1 MLFTFE
7 MFITLSIMIF
17 AIIGYSTRKFP
28 VDAVSISVLGLLFL
42 IFEIYPVNGINFDD
56 FITGFSNQGLLT
68 VMALLV
74 VAQGVYSTGI
84 LNTFV
89 DNIMHLNRDLQTSKN
104 TLLILLLLIVAVIS
118 SIMNNTPIIIIFIP
132 LVSIIAEKMNLS
144 ISKALI
150 PLSYAGILGG
160 MTTLVGSSTNIIGA
174 EVAKDLGVEGINFFS
189 VTIPG
194 LAIAIPGILF
204 VLFVLPKLMPKRNKT
219 SSSLSND
226 DNKFIAQIEID
237 GESDLIGETSLSGI
251 FDALPDMKVLLIQR
265 GEHSISAYQSTKIQ
279 KDDIIV
285 VSAERKVIESAL
297 IKYGE
302 QLHPTLSDN
311 NESNFIENEDNIYSG
326 EQILAE
332 VLIAPSSRMAGRNLE
347 ESRFRKM
354 TNCIVLGI
362 KRNSRIYREQITD
375 IILEDGDVLLIQGS
389 KNSIANLKDY
399 PDILLLDHTSSN
411 LPRKK
416 YARRSLAIFIFTVV
430 TIATGIIPSVAA
442 AMIGASAMLAARVL
456 SAERAINSL
465 NRHIFLTI
473 VSMLALSH
481 AIEATGLA
489 HYGAYLLLDSLNAS
503 SPAVIISILFLFVS
517 IMTNFLTN
525 NASAALFMPLGIS
538 LATSLNIDVM
548 PFVITIILAANCS
561 FATPYG
567 YQTNLLVMAAGNYRF
582 KHFIKGGIPLTI
594 ICWLSFSLFA
604 PWYYN
609 LY

>member
-1 MLFTFE
+1 MIFTFE

-17 AIIGYSTRKFP
+17 AIIGYSSRKFP
-28 VDAVSISVLGLLFL
+28 IDAVSISVLGLLFL
-42 IFEIYPVNGINFDD
+42 IFEIHPVNGIKFDD
-56 FITGFSNQGLLT
+56 FIAGFSNQGLLT

-104 TLLILLLLIVAVIS
+104 TLLILLLLIVAIIS

-174 EVAKDLGVEGINFFS
+174 EVAKDLGVEGISFFS
-189 VTIPG
+189 VTMPG

-204 VLFVLPKLMPKRNKT
+204 VLFVLPKLMPKRNNI

-226 DNKFIAQIEID
+226 QNRFIAQIEID
-237 GESDLIGETSLSGI
+237 SESDLIGQTSLSGT
-251 FDALPDMKVLLIQR
+251 FDALPDMKLLLIQR

-285 VSAERKVIESAL
+285 VSAERKVIENAL

-302 QLHPTLSDN
+302 QLHPTFSDTDEYNFAN
-311 NESNFIENEDNIYSG
+311 NDNHIHSG

-332 VLIAPSSRMAGRNLE
+332 VLISPSSRMTGRDLK

-362 KRNSRIYREQITD
+362 KRSSRIYREQITD
-375 IILEDGDVLLIQGS
+375 IVLEDGDVLLIQGS
-389 KNSIANLKDY
+389 KNSIKNLKDY
-399 PDILLLDHTSSN
+399 PDILLLDHTSSI

-416 YARRSLAIFIFTVV
+416 YARRSLAIFLFTVM
-430 TIATGIIPSVAA
+430 TIALGIIPSVAA
-442 AMIGASAMLAARVL
+442 AMIGASAMLASRVL

-473 VSMLALSH
+473 VS
-481 AIEATGLA
+481 
-489 HYGAYLLLDSLNAS
+489 
-503 SPAVIISILFLFVS
+503 
-517 IMTNFLTN
+517 
-525 NASAALFMPLGIS
+525 
-538 LATSLNIDVM
+538 
-548 PFVITIILAANCS
+548 
-561 FATPYG
+561 
-567 YQTNLLVMAAGNYRF
+567 
-582 KHFIKGGIPLTI
+582 
-594 ICWLSFSLFA
+594 
-604 PWYYN
+604 
-609 LY
+609 

>member
-1 MLFTFE
+1 
-7 MFITLSIMIF
+7 MIF

-42 IFEIYPVNGINFDD
+42 LFEIYPVKGINFDD
-56 FITGFSNQGLLT
+56 FIAGFSNQGLLT

-89 DNIMHLNRDLQTSKN
+89 DNIMHLNRDLQTSKS
-104 TLLILLLLIVAVIS
+104 TLLILLLLIVAIIS

-174 EVAKDLGVEGINFFS
+174 QVAKDLGVEGINFFS

-194 LAIAIPGILF
+194 LAIALPGILF
-204 VLFVLPKLMPKRNKT
+204 VLFILPKLMPKREKT
-219 SSSLSND
+219 SSSLSSDQN
-226 DNKFIAQIEID
+226 NFIAQIEID
-237 GESDLIGETSLSGI
+237 NESNLIGETSLNGG

-265 GEHSISAYQSTKIQ
+265 GEHSISAYQSTKIK

-285 VSAERKVIESAL
+285 VSAERKVIENAL

-302 QLHPTLSDN
+302 QLHPTLSDTDQYN
-311 NESNFIENEDNIYSG
+311 FTDNDSNIHSG

-332 VLIAPSSRMAGRNLE
+332 VLIAPSSRMVGRGLE

-389 KNSIANLKDY
+389 TDSIANLKDY
-399 PDILLLDHTSSN
+399 SDILLLDHTSSI

-416 YARRSLAIFIFTVV
+416 YARRSLAIFIFTVI
-430 TIATGIIPSVAA
+430 TMATGIIPSVAA
-442 AMIGASAMLAARVL
+442 AMIGASAMLASRVL

-481 AIEATGLA
+481 AIAATGLA
-489 HYGAYLLLDSLNAS
+489 HYGAYLMLDSLNAS
-503 SPAVIISILFLFVS
+503 NPAIIISVLFLIVS

-538 LATSLNIDVM
+538 LATSLNLDIM

-561 FATPYG
+561 FATPNG

-582 KHFIKGGIPLTI
+582 KHFIIGGVPLTI

>member
-1 MLFTFE
+1 MIFTFE

-17 AIIGYSTRKFP
+17 AIIGYSSRKFP

-42 IFEIYPVNGINFDD
+42 IFEIHPVNGIKFDD
-56 FITGFSNQGLLT
+56 FIAGFSNQGLLT

-104 TLLILLLLIVAVIS
+104 TLLILLLLIVAIIS

-174 EVAKDLGVEGINFFS
+174 EVAKDLGVEGISFFS
-189 VTIPG
+189 VTMPG

-204 VLFVLPKLMPKRNKT
+204 VLFILPKLMPKRNNT

-226 DNKFIAQIEID
+226 QNRFIAQIEID
-237 GESDLIGETSLSGI
+237 SESDLIGQTSLSGT
-251 FDALPDMKVLLIQR
+251 FDALPDMKLLLIQR

-285 VSAERKVIESAL
+285 VSAERKIIENAL

-302 QLHPTLSDN
+302 QLHPTFSDTDEYNFAN
-311 NESNFIENEDNIYSG
+311 NDNHIHSG

-332 VLIAPSSRMAGRNLE
+332 VLISPSSRMTGRDLE

-362 KRNSRIYREQITD
+362 KRSTRIYREQITD
-375 IILEDGDVLLIQGS
+375 IVLEDGDVLLIQGS
-389 KNSIANLKDY
+389 KNSIKNLKDY
-399 PDILLLDHTSSN
+399 PDILLLDHTSSI

-416 YARRSLAIFIFTVV
+416 YARRSLAIFLFTVI
-430 TIATGIIPSVAA
+430 TIALGIIPSVAA
-442 AMIGASAMLAARVL
+442 AMIGASAMLASRVL

-489 HYGAYLLLDSLNAS
+489 HYGAYLMLDSLNAS
-503 SPAVIISILFLFVS
+503 SPAVIISILFLSVS

-538 LATSLNIDVM
+538 LATSLNVDVM

-567 YQTNLLVMAAGNYRF
+567 YQTNLLVMAAGDYRF
-582 KHFIKGGIPLTI
+582 KHFIKGGIPLTL

>member
-1 MLFTFE
+1 MAFTFE
-7 MFITLSIMIF
+7 MLLTLSLMIF

-28 VDAVSISVLGLLFL
+28 IDAVSISVLGLLFL
-42 IFEIYPVNGINFDD
+42 IFEIFPVKGISIDNF
-56 FITGFSNQGLLT
+56 IQGFANHGLLT

-89 DNIMHLNRDLQTSKN
+89 DNIMHLNRDLKTSKN
-104 TLLILLLLIVAVIS
+104 TLLILLLLMVALFS
-118 SIMNNTPIIIIFIP
+118 SVMNNTPIIIIFIP

-174 EVAKDLGVEGINFFS
+174 EVAKDLGVDGINFFS

-194 LAIAIPGILF
+194 LAIAIPGLFF
-204 VLFVLPKLMPKRNKT
+204 VLFILPKIMPKRINT
-219 SSSLSND
+219 SISLSNSQD
-226 DNKFIAQIEID
+226 KFIAQIEID
-237 GESDLIGETSLSGI
+237 SESDLIGQESKNGSFT
-251 FDALPDMKVLLIQR
+251 ALPEMKILLIQR
-265 GEHSISAYQSTKIQ
+265 GEHSLSAYQTVKIQ
-279 KDDIIV
+279 KDDILVI
-285 VSAERKVIESAL
+285 SADRTVIESAL

-302 QLHPTLSDN
+302 QLHPTISDTDNINFNDN
-311 NESNFIENEDNIYSG
+311 NINSG

-332 VLIAPSSRMAGRNLE
+332 VLVSPDSRMAGRDLE
-347 ESRFRKM
+347 ESRFRKF

-362 KRNSRIYREQITD
+362 KRSSKIYREQITD
-375 IILEDGDVLLIQGS
+375 IILEAGDVLLIQGS
-389 KNSIANLKDY
+389 KQSVNNLKEY
-399 PDILLLDHTSSN
+399 PDILLLDHTSSI

-416 YARRSLAIFIFTVV
+416 YARRSLAIFLFTII

-442 AMIGASAMLAARVL
+442 AMIGASAMLASRVL

-465 NRHIFLTI
+465 NRHVFLTI

-481 AIEATGLA
+481 AIATTGLA
-489 HYGAYLLLDSLNAS
+489 QYGAYSMLNYFPNS
-503 SPAVIISILFLFVS
+503 SPAVILSILFLTVS

-538 LATSLNIDVM
+538 IASSLNTDVL

-567 YQTNLLVMAAGNYRF
+567 YQTNLLVMAAGDYKF
-582 KHFIKGGIPLTI
+582 KHFVKGGVPLTI
-594 ICWLSFSLFA
+594 ICWLAFTLFA

>member
-1 MLFTFE
+1 MAFTFE
-7 MFITLSIMIF
+7 MLLTLSLMIF

-28 VDAVSISVLGLLFL
+28 IDAVSISVLGLLFL
-42 IFEIYPVNGINFDD
+42 IFEIFPVKGISIDNF
-56 FITGFSNQGLLT
+56 IQGFANHGLLT

-89 DNIMHLNRDLQTSKN
+89 DNIMHLNKDLKTSKN
-104 TLLILLLLIVAVIS
+104 TLLILLLLIVALFS
-118 SIMNNTPIIIIFIP
+118 SVMNNTPIIIIFIP

-174 EVAKDLGVEGINFFS
+174 EVAKDLGVDGINFFS

-194 LAIAIPGILF
+194 LAIAIPGLFF
-204 VLFVLPKLMPKRNKT
+204 VLFILPKIMPKRINT
-219 SSSLSND
+219 SISLSNSQD
-226 DNKFIAQIEID
+226 KFIAQIEID
-237 GESDLIGETSLSGI
+237 TENDLIGQESKNGS
-251 FDALPDMKVLLIQR
+251 FSALPEMKILLIQR
-265 GEHSISAYQSTKIQ
+265 GEHSLSAYQTIKIQ
-279 KDDIIV
+279 KDDVLVI
-285 VSAERKVIESAL
+285 SADRAVIESAL

-302 QLHPTLSDN
+302 QLHPTISDTDKINYSDN
-311 NESNFIENEDNIYSG
+311 SINSG

-332 VLIAPSSRMAGRNLE
+332 VLVSPDSRMAGRGLE
-347 ESRFRKM
+347 ESRFRKF

-362 KRNSRIYREQITD
+362 KRSSKIYREQITD
-375 IILEDGDVLLIQGS
+375 IILEAGDVLLIQGS
-389 KNSIANLKDY
+389 KQSVNNLKEY
-399 PDILLLDHTSSN
+399 PDILLLDHTSSI

-416 YARRSLAIFIFTVV
+416 YARRSLAIFLFTII

-442 AMIGASAMLAARVL
+442 AMIGASAMLASRVL

-465 NRHIFLTI
+465 NRHVFLTI

-489 HYGAYLLLDSLNAS
+489 QYGAYSMLNS
-503 SPAVIISILFLFVS
+503 FPNSNPAMIISILFLTVS

-538 LATSLNIDVM
+538 IASSLNIDVL

-567 YQTNLLVMAAGNYRF
+567 YQTNLLVMAAGDYKF
-582 KHFIKGGIPLTI
+582 KHFVKGGVPLTI
-594 ICWLSFSLFA
+594 ICWLAFTLFA

>member
-1 MLFTFE
+1 MVFTFE

-17 AIIGYSTRKFP
+17 AIIGYSTRRFP

-42 IFEIYPVNGINFDD
+42 IFEIYPVKGINFDD
-56 FITGFSNQGLLT
+56 FIAGFSNQGLLT

-89 DNIMHLNRDLQTSKN
+89 DNIMHLNRDLQTSKS
-104 TLLILLLLIVAVIS
+104 TLLILLLLIVAIIS

-174 EVAKDLGVEGINFFS
+174 QVAKDLGVEGINFFS

-194 LAIAIPGILF
+194 LAIALPGILF
-204 VLFVLPKLMPKRNKT
+204 VLFILPKLMPKREKT
-219 SSSLSND
+219 SSSLSSDQN
-226 DNKFIAQIEID
+226 NFIAQIEID
-237 GESDLIGETSLSGI
+237 NESNLIGETSLNGG
-251 FDALPDMKVLLIQR
+251 FDALPDMKVILIQR
-265 GEHSISAYQSTKIQ
+265 GEHSISAYQSTKIK

-285 VSAERKVIESAL
+285 VSAERKVIENAL

-302 QLHPTLSDN
+302 QLHPTLSDTDQ
-311 NESNFIENEDNIYSG
+311 SNFTDNDSNIHSG

-332 VLIAPSSRMAGRNLE
+332 VLIAPSSRMVGRGLE

-399 PDILLLDHTSSN
+399 SDILLLDHTSSI

-416 YARRSLAIFIFTVV
+416 YARRSLAIFIFTVI
-430 TIATGIIPSVAA
+430 TMATGIIPSVAA
-442 AMIGASAMLAARVL
+442 AMIGASAMLASRVL

-481 AIEATGLA
+481 AIAATGLA
-489 HYGAYLLLDSLNAS
+489 HYGAYLMLDSLNAS
-503 SPAVIISILFLFVS
+503 NPAIIISVLFLIVS
-517 IMTNFLTN
+517 VMTNFLTN

-538 LATSLNIDVM
+538 LATSLNLDVM

-582 KHFIKGGIPLTI
+582 KHFIKGGVPLTI

>member
-1 MLFTFE
+1 MSFTFE
-7 MFITLSIMIF
+7 MFLTLSIMLF

-42 IFEIYPVNGINFDD
+42 IFEIHPVNGINFDD
-56 FITGFSNQGLLT
+56 FIAGFSNQGLLT

-89 DNIMHLNRDLQTSKN
+89 DNIMHLNRDLQTSKY
-104 TLLILLLLIVAVIS
+104 TLLILLLLIVAIIS
-118 SIMNNTPIIIIFIP
+118 SIMNNTPIIVIFIP
-132 LVSIIAEKMNLS
+132 LVSILAEKMKLS

-204 VLFVLPKLMPKRNKT
+204 VLFILPKLMPKRINM

-226 DNKFIAQIEID
+226 QNKFIAQIEID
-237 GESDLIGETSLSGI
+237 GESNLIGETSLSGT

-265 GEHSISAYQSTKIQ
+265 GEHSISPYQSTKIQ

-285 VSAERKVIESAL
+285 VSAERKVIENAL

-302 QLHPTLSDN
+302 QLHPTLSGADEYNFSNNDN
-311 NESNFIENEDNIYSG
+311 HIHSG

-332 VLIAPSSRMAGRNLE
+332 VLISPSSSMTGRDLE
-347 ESRFRKM
+347 ESRFRKL

-362 KRNSRIYREQITD
+362 KRSSRIYREQITD
-375 IILEDGDVLLIQGS
+375 IIIEDGDVLLIQGS

-399 PDILLLDHTSSN
+399 PDILLLDHTSSI

-416 YARRSLAIFIFTVV
+416 FARRSLAIFIFTVI
-430 TIATGIIPSVAA
+430 TIASGIIPSVAA
-442 AMIGASAMLAARVL
+442 AMIGAAAMLASRVL

-465 NRHIFLTI
+465 NRHVFLTI

-489 HYGAYLLLDSLNAS
+489 NYGAYFMLNSLTES
-503 SPAVIISILFLFVS
+503 SPALIISILFLIVS

-538 LATSLNIDVM
+538 LATNLNLDVM

-567 YQTNLLVMAAGNYRF
+567 YQTNLLVMAAGDYKF
-582 KHFIKGGIPLTI
+582 KHFIKGGVPLTL
-594 ICWLSFSLFA
+594 ICWSCFSLFA

>member
-1 MLFTFE
+1 MIFTFE

-17 AIIGYSTRKFP
+17 AIIGYSSRKFP

-42 IFEIYPVNGINFDD
+42 IFEIHPVNGIKFDD
-56 FITGFSNQGLLT
+56 FIAGFSNQGLLT

-104 TLLILLLLIVAVIS
+104 TLLILLLLIVAIIS

-174 EVAKDLGVEGINFFS
+174 EVAKDLGVEGISFFS
-189 VTIPG
+189 VTMPG

-204 VLFVLPKLMPKRNKT
+204 VLFVLPKLMPKRNNI

-226 DNKFIAQIEID
+226 QNRFIAQIEID
-237 GESDLIGETSLSGI
+237 SESDLIGQTSLSGT
-251 FDALPDMKVLLIQR
+251 FDALPDMKLLLIQR

-285 VSAERKVIESAL
+285 VSAERKVIENAL

-302 QLHPTLSDN
+302 QLHPTFSDTDEYNFAN
-311 NESNFIENEDNIYSG
+311 NDNHIHSG

-332 VLIAPSSRMAGRNLE
+332 VLISPSSRMTGRDLE

-362 KRNSRIYREQITD
+362 KRSTRIYREQITD
-375 IILEDGDVLLIQGS
+375 IVLEDGDVLLIQGS
-389 KNSIANLKDY
+389 KNSIKNLKDY
-399 PDILLLDHTSSN
+399 PDILLLDHTSSI

-416 YARRSLAIFIFTVV
+416 YARRSLAIFLFTVI
-430 TIATGIIPSVAA
+430 TIALGIIPSVAA
-442 AMIGASAMLAARVL
+442 AMIGASAMLVSRVL

-481 AIEATGLA
+481 AIEVTGLA
-489 HYGAYLLLDSLNAS
+489 HYGAYLMLDSLNAS
-503 SPAVIISILFLFVS
+503 SPAVIISILFLSVS

-538 LATSLNIDVM
+538 LATGLNVDVI

-567 YQTNLLVMAAGNYRF
+567 YQTNLLVMAAGDYRF
-582 KHFIKGGIPLTI
+582 KHFIKGGIPLTL

>member
-1 MLFTFE
+1 MVFTFE

-42 IFEIYPVNGINFDD
+42 IFEIYPVKGINFDD
-56 FITGFSNQGLLT
+56 FIAGFSNQGLLT

-89 DNIMHLNRDLQTSKN
+89 DNIMHLNRDLQTSKS
-104 TLLILLLLIVAVIS
+104 TLLILLLLIVAIIS

-174 EVAKDLGVEGINFFS
+174 QVAKDLGVEGINFFS

-194 LAIAIPGILF
+194 LAIALPGILF
-204 VLFVLPKLMPKRNKT
+204 VLFILPKLMPKREKT
-219 SSSLSND
+219 SSSLSSDQN
-226 DNKFIAQIEID
+226 NFIAQIEID
-237 GESDLIGETSLSGI
+237 NESNLIGETSLNGG

-265 GEHSISAYQSTKIQ
+265 GEHSISAYQSTKIK

-285 VSAERKVIESAL
+285 VSAERKVIENAL

-302 QLHPTLSDN
+302 QLHPTLSDTDQYN
-311 NESNFIENEDNIYSG
+311 FTDNDSNIHSG

-332 VLIAPSSRMAGRNLE
+332 VLIAPSSRMAGRGLE

-399 PDILLLDHTSSN
+399 SDILLLDHTSSI

-416 YARRSLAIFIFTVV
+416 YARRSLAIFIFTVI
-430 TIATGIIPSVAA
+430 TMATGIIPSVAA
-442 AMIGASAMLAARVL
+442 SMIGASAMLASRVL

-473 VSMLALSH
+473 VSMLALSN
-481 AIEATGLA
+481 AIAATGLA
-489 HYGAYLLLDSLNAS
+489 HYGAYLMLDSLNAS
-503 SPAVIISILFLFVS
+503 NPAIIISLLFLIVS
-517 IMTNFLTN
+517 VMTNFLTN

-538 LATSLNIDVM
+538 LATNLNLDVM

-582 KHFIKGGIPLTI
+582 KHFIKGGVPLTI

>member
-1 MLFTFE
+1 MAFTFE
-7 MFITLSIMIF
+7 MLLTLSLMIF

-28 VDAVSISVLGLLFL
+28 IDAVSISVLGLLFL
-42 IFEIYPVNGINFDD
+42 IFEIFPVKGISIDNF
-56 FITGFSNQGLLT
+56 IQGFANHGLLT

-89 DNIMHLNRDLQTSKN
+89 DNIMHLNKDLKTSKN
-104 TLLILLLLIVAVIS
+104 TLLILLLLIVALFS
-118 SIMNNTPIIIIFIP
+118 SVMNNTPIIIIFIP

-174 EVAKDLGVEGINFFS
+174 EVAKDLGVDGINFFS

-194 LAIAIPGILF
+194 LAIAIPGLFF
-204 VLFVLPKLMPKRNKT
+204 VLFILPKIMPKRINT
-219 SSSLSND
+219 SISLSNSQD
-226 DNKFIAQIEID
+226 KFIAQIEID
-237 GESDLIGETSLSGI
+237 SDSDLIGQESEKGSFT
-251 FDALPDMKVLLIQR
+251 ALPEMRILLIQR
-265 GEHSISAYQSTKIQ
+265 GEHSLSAYQTIKIQ
-279 KDDIIV
+279 KDDILVI
-285 VSAERKVIESAL
+285 SADRTVIESAL

-302 QLHPTLSDN
+302 QLHPTISDTDNINFNDN
-311 NESNFIENEDNIYSG
+311 NINSG

-332 VLIAPSSRMAGRNLE
+332 VLVSPDSRMAGRGLE
-347 ESRFRKM
+347 ESRFRKF

-375 IILEDGDVLLIQGS
+375 IILEAGDVLLIQGS
-389 KNSIANLKDY
+389 KQSVNNLKEY
-399 PDILLLDHTSSN
+399 PDILLLDHTSSI

-416 YARRSLAIFIFTVV
+416 YARRSLAIFLFTII

-442 AMIGASAMLAARVL
+442 AMIGASAMLASRVL

-465 NRHIFLTI
+465 NRHVFLTI

-489 HYGAYLLLDSLNAS
+489 QYGAYSMLNS
-503 SPAVIISILFLFVS
+503 FPNSNPAVIISILFLTVS

-538 LATSLNIDVM
+538 IASSLNVDVL

-567 YQTNLLVMAAGNYRF
+567 YQTNLLVMAAGDYKF
-582 KHFIKGGIPLTI
+582 KHFVKGGVPLTI
-594 ICWLSFSLFA
+594 ICWLAFTLFA

>member
-1 MLFTFE
+1 MIFTFE
-7 MFITLSIMIF
+7 MLLTLSLMIF
-17 AIIGYSTRKFP
+17 AIIGYSSRKFP

-42 IFEIYPVNGINFDD
+42 IFEIYPVNGIKFDD
-56 FITGFSNQGLLT
+56 FIAGFSNQGLLT

-89 DNIMHLNRDLQTSKN
+89 DNIMHLNRDIQTSSK
-104 TLLILLLLIVAVIS
+104 TLLILLLLIVAIFS

-132 LVSIIAEKMNLS
+132 LVSIIAEKMHLS

-174 EVAKDLGVEGINFFS
+174 EVAKDLGVENINFFS
-189 VTIPG
+189 VTLPG

-204 VLFVLPKLMPKRNKT
+204 VLFVLPKLMPKRTNT
-219 SSSLSND
+219 SSSLSTEQ
-226 DNKFIAQIEID
+226 NKFIAQIEID
-237 GESDLIGETSLSGI
+237 HESDLIGEISVSGT
-251 FDALPDMKVLLIQR
+251 FNALPDMKILLIQR

-285 VSAERKVIESAL
+285 VSAERKIIENAL

-302 QLHPTLSDN
+302 QLHPTLSETDKYNFQN
-311 NESNFIENEDNIYSG
+311 NDKNIHTG

-332 VLIAPSSRMAGRNLE
+332 VLISPNSRISGRDLE
-347 ESRFRKM
+347 EARFRKM
-354 TNCIVLGI
+354 SNCIVLGI
-362 KRNSRIYREQITD
+362 KRSSRIYREQITD
-375 IILEDGDVLLIQGS
+375 IILEPGDVLLIQGS
-389 KNSIANLKDY
+389 KNSIAKLKDNA
-399 PDILLLDHTSSN
+399 DILLLDHTSSI

-416 YARRSLAIFIFTVV
+416 YARRSLAIFMFTVM
-430 TIATGIIPSVAA
+430 TIASGIIPSVAA
-442 AMIGASAMLAARVL
+442 AMIGASAMLASRVL

-465 NRHIFLTI
+465 NRHVFLTI

-489 HYGAYLLLDSLNAS
+489 KYGAYFMLNNLS
-503 SPAVIISILFLFVS
+503 ESNPALIISILFLSVS

-538 LATSLNIDVM
+538 LASSLNLDVM
-548 PFVITIILAANCS
+548 PFVITVILAANCS

>member
-1 MLFTFE
+1 MVFTFE

-42 IFEIYPVNGINFDD
+42 IFEIYPVKGINFDD
-56 FITGFSNQGLLT
+56 FIAGFSNQGLLT

-89 DNIMHLNRDLQTSKN
+89 DNIMHLNRDLQTSKS
-104 TLLILLLLIVAVIS
+104 TLLILLLLIVAIIS

-174 EVAKDLGVEGINFFS
+174 QVAKDLGVEGINFFS

-194 LAIAIPGILF
+194 LAIAFPGILF
-204 VLFVLPKLMPKRNKT
+204 VLFILPKLMPKRSKI
-219 SSSLSND
+219 SSSLSSDQN
-226 DNKFIAQIEID
+226 NFIAQIEID
-237 GESDLIGETSLSGI
+237 NESNLIGETSLNGG

-265 GEHSISAYQSTKIQ
+265 GEHSISAYQSTKIK

-285 VSAERKVIESAL
+285 VSAERKVIENAL

-302 QLHPTLSDN
+302 QLHPTLSDTDQYN
-311 NESNFIENEDNIYSG
+311 FTDNDSNIHSG

-332 VLIAPSSRMAGRNLE
+332 VLIAPSSRMAGRGLE

-399 PDILLLDHTSSN
+399 SDILLLDHTSSI

-416 YARRSLAIFIFTVV
+416 YARRSLAIFIFTVI
-430 TIATGIIPSVAA
+430 TMATGIIPSVAA
-442 AMIGASAMLAARVL
+442 SMIGASAMLASRVL

-473 VSMLALSH
+473 VSMLALSN
-481 AIEATGLA
+481 AIAATGLA
-489 HYGAYLLLDSLNAS
+489 HYGAYLMLDSLNAS
-503 SPAVIISILFLFVS
+503 NPAIIISLLFLIVS
-517 IMTNFLTN
+517 VMTNFLTN

-538 LATSLNIDVM
+538 LATNLNLDVM

-582 KHFIKGGIPLTI
+582 KHFIKGGVPLTI

>member
-1 MLFTFE
+1 MIFTFE

-17 AIIGYSTRKFP
+17 AIIGYSTRRFP

-42 IFEIYPVNGINFDD
+42 IFEIYPVKGINFDD
-56 FITGFSNQGLLT
+56 FIAGFSNQGLLT

-89 DNIMHLNRDLQTSKN
+89 DNIMHLNRDLQTSKS
-104 TLLILLLLIVAVIS
+104 TLLILLLLIVAIIS

-194 LAIAIPGILF
+194 LAIALPGILF
-204 VLFVLPKLMPKRNKT
+204 VLFILPKLMPKRNKT
-219 SSSLSND
+219 SSSLSSDQN
-226 DNKFIAQIEID
+226 NFIAQIEID
-237 GESDLIGETSLSGI
+237 NESNLIGETSLNGG

-265 GEHSISAYQSTKIQ
+265 GEHSISAYQSTKIK

-302 QLHPTLSDN
+302 QLHPTLSDTDQYN
-311 NESNFIENEDNIYSG
+311 FTDNYSNIHSG

-332 VLIAPSSRMAGRNLE
+332 VLIAPSSRMVGRGLE

-399 PDILLLDHTSSN
+399 SDILLLDHTSSI

-416 YARRSLAIFIFTVV
+416 YARRSLAIFIFTVI
-430 TIATGIIPSVAA
+430 TMATGIIPSVAA
-442 AMIGASAMLAARVL
+442 AMIGASAMLASRVL

-481 AIEATGLA
+481 AIAATGLA
-489 HYGAYLLLDSLNAS
+489 HYGAYLMLDSLNAS
-503 SPAVIISILFLFVS
+503 NPAIIISLLFLIVS
-517 IMTNFLTN
+517 VMTNFLTN

-538 LATSLNIDVM
+538 LANSLNLDVM

-582 KHFIKGGIPLTI
+582 KHFIKGGVPLTI

>member
-1 MLFTFE
+1 
-7 MFITLSIMIF
+7 
-17 AIIGYSTRKFP
+17 
-28 VDAVSISVLGLLFL
+28 
-42 IFEIYPVNGINFDD
+42 
-56 FITGFSNQGLLT
+56 
-68 VMALLV
+68 
-74 VAQGVYSTGI
+74 
-84 LNTFV
+84 
-89 DNIMHLNRDLQTSKN
+89 
-104 TLLILLLLIVAVIS
+104 
-118 SIMNNTPIIIIFIP
+118 MNNTPIIIIFIP

-174 EVAKDLGVEGINFFS
+174 QVAKDLGVEGINFFS

-194 LAIAIPGILF
+194 LAIALPGILF
-204 VLFVLPKLMPKRNKT
+204 VLFILPKLMPKREKT
-219 SSSLSND
+219 SSSLSSNQ
-226 DNKFIAQIEID
+226 NNFIAQIEID
-237 GESDLIGETSLSGI
+237 NESNLIGEISLNGG
-251 FDALPDMKVLLIQR
+251 FDALPDMKVILIQR
-265 GEHSISAYQSTKIQ
+265 GEHSISAYQSTKIK

-302 QLHPTLSDN
+302 QLHPTLSDTDQY
-311 NESNFIENEDNIYSG
+311 NFTDNDSNIYSG

-332 VLIAPSSRMAGRNLE
+332 VLIAPSSRMVGRGLE

-375 IILEDGDVLLIQGS
+375 IIIEDGDVLLIQGS

-399 PDILLLDHTSSN
+399 SDILLLDHTSSI

-416 YARRSLAIFIFTVV
+416 YARRSLAIFIFTVI
-430 TIATGIIPSVAA
+430 TMATGIIPSVAA
-442 AMIGASAMLAARVL
+442 AMIGASAMLASRVL

-481 AIEATGLA
+481 AIAATGLA
-489 HYGAYLLLDSLNAS
+489 HYGAYLMLDSLNAS
-503 SPAVIISILFLFVS
+503 NPAIIISVLFLIVS
-517 IMTNFLTN
+517 VMTNFLTN

-538 LATSLNIDVM
+538 LATSLNLDVM

-582 KHFIKGGIPLTI
+582 KHFIKGGVPLTI

>member
-1 MLFTFE
+1 MVFTFE

-17 AIIGYSTRKFP
+17 AIIGYSTRRFP

-42 IFEIYPVNGINFDD
+42 IFEIYPVKGINFDD
-56 FITGFSNQGLLT
+56 FIAGFSNQGLLT

-89 DNIMHLNRDLQTSKN
+89 DNIMHLNRDLQTSKS
-104 TLLILLLLIVAVIS
+104 TLLILLLLIVAIIS

-174 EVAKDLGVEGINFFS
+174 QVAKDLGVEGINFFS

-194 LAIAIPGILF
+194 LAIALPGILF
-204 VLFVLPKLMPKRNKT
+204 VLFILPKLMPKRNKT
-219 SSSLSND
+219 SSSLSSDQN
-226 DNKFIAQIEID
+226 NFIAQIEID
-237 GESDLIGETSLSGI
+237 NESNLIGETSLNGG

-265 GEHSISAYQSTKIQ
+265 GEHSISAYQSTKIK

-302 QLHPTLSDN
+302 QLHPTLSNTDKYNFTDN
-311 NESNFIENEDNIYSG
+311 DSNIYSG

-332 VLIAPSSRMAGRNLE
+332 VLIAPSSRMVGRGLE

-375 IILEDGDVLLIQGS
+375 IIIEDGDVLLIQGS

-399 PDILLLDHTSSN
+399 SDILLLDHTSSI

-416 YARRSLAIFIFTVV
+416 YARRSLAIFIFTVI
-430 TIATGIIPSVAA
+430 TMATGIIPSVAA
-442 AMIGASAMLAARVL
+442 AMIGASAMLASRVL

-481 AIEATGLA
+481 AIAATGLA
-489 HYGAYLLLDSLNAS
+489 HYGAYLMLDSLNAS
-503 SPAVIISILFLFVS
+503 NPAIIISVLFLIVS

-538 LATSLNIDVM
+538 LATSLNLDIM

-582 KHFIKGGIPLTI
+582 KHFIKGGVPLTI

>member
-1 MLFTFE
+1 MVFTFE

-17 AIIGYSTRKFP
+17 AIIGYSTRRFP

-42 IFEIYPVNGINFDD
+42 IFEIYPVKGINFDD
-56 FITGFSNQGLLT
+56 FIAGFSNQGLLT

-89 DNIMHLNRDLQTSKN
+89 DNIMHLNRDLQTSKS
-104 TLLILLLLIVAVIS
+104 TLLILLLLIVAIIS

-132 LVSIIAEKMNLS
+132 LVSIIADKMNLS

-150 PLSYAGILGG
+150 RLSYAGILGG

-174 EVAKDLGVEGINFFS
+174 QVAKDLGVEGINFFS

-194 LAIAIPGILF
+194 LAIALPGILF
-204 VLFVLPKLMPKRNKT
+204 VLFILPKLMPKRSKT
-219 SSSLSND
+219 SSSLSSDQN
-226 DNKFIAQIEID
+226 NFIAQIEID
-237 GESDLIGETSLSGI
+237 NESNLIGETSLNGG

-265 GEHSISAYQSTKIQ
+265 GEHSISAYQSTKIK

-285 VSAERKVIESAL
+285 VSAERKVIENAL

-302 QLHPTLSDN
+302 QLHPTLSDTDQY
-311 NESNFIENEDNIYSG
+311 NFTDNDSNIYSG

-332 VLIAPSSRMAGRNLE
+332 VLIAPSSRMVGRGLE

-399 PDILLLDHTSSN
+399 SDILLLDHTSSI

-416 YARRSLAIFIFTVV
+416 YARRSLAIFIFTVI
-430 TIATGIIPSVAA
+430 TMATGIIPSVAA
-442 AMIGASAMLAARVL
+442 AMIGASAMLASRVL

-473 VSMLALSH
+473 VSL
-481 AIEATGLA
+481 
-489 HYGAYLLLDSLNAS
+489 
-503 SPAVIISILFLFVS
+503 LFLIVS
-517 IMTNFLTN
+517 VMTNFLTN

-538 LATSLNIDVM
+538 LATSLNLDVM

-582 KHFIKGGIPLTI
+582 KHFIKGGVPLTI

>member
-1 MLFTFE
+1 MDFTFE

-17 AIIGYSTRKFP
+17 AIIGYSTRRFP

-42 IFEIYPVNGINFDD
+42 IFEIYPVKGINFDD
-56 FITGFSNQGLLT
+56 FIAGFSNQGLLT

-89 DNIMHLNRDLQTSKN
+89 DNIMHLNRDLQTSKS
-104 TLLILLLLIVAVIS
+104 TLLILLLLIVAIIS

-174 EVAKDLGVEGINFFS
+174 QVAKDLGVEGINFFS

-194 LAIAIPGILF
+194 LAIALPGILF
-204 VLFVLPKLMPKRNKT
+204 VLFILPKLMPKRNKT
-219 SSSLSND
+219 SSSLSSDQN
-226 DNKFIAQIEID
+226 NFIAQIEID
-237 GESDLIGETSLSGI
+237 NESNLIGETSLNGG

-265 GEHSISAYQSTKIQ
+265 GEHSISAYQSTKIK

-302 QLHPTLSDN
+302 QLHPTLSDTDQY
-311 NESNFIENEDNIYSG
+311 NFIDNDSNIHSG

-332 VLIAPSSRMAGRNLE
+332 VLIAPSSRMVGRGLE

-399 PDILLLDHTSSN
+399 SDILLLDHTSSI

-416 YARRSLAIFIFTVV
+416 YARRSLAIFIFTVI
-430 TIATGIIPSVAA
+430 TMATGIIPSVAA
-442 AMIGASAMLAARVL
+442 AMIGASAMLASRVL

-481 AIEATGLA
+481 AIAATGLA
-489 HYGAYLLLDSLNAS
+489 HYGAYLMLDNLNAS
-503 SPAVIISILFLFVS
+503 NPAIIISLLFLIVS
-517 IMTNFLTN
+517 VMTNFLTN

-538 LATSLNIDVM
+538 LATSLNLDVM

-582 KHFIKGGIPLTI
+582 KHFIIGGVPLTI

>member
-1 MLFTFE
+1 MAFTFE
-7 MFITLSIMIF
+7 MLLTLSLMIF

-28 VDAVSISVLGLLFL
+28 IDAVSISILGLLFL
-42 IFEIYPVNGINFDD
+42 IFEIYPVDGISFDD
-56 FITGFSNQGLLT
+56 FIAGFSNHGLLT

-89 DNIMHLNRDLQTSKN
+89 DNIMHLNRDLQTSKS
-104 TLLILLLLIVAVIS
+104 TMLVLLLLIVALFS
-118 SIMNNTPIIIIFIP
+118 SVMNNTPIIIIFIP

-174 EVAKDLGVEGINFFS
+174 EVAKELGVEGINFFS

-194 LAIAIPGILF
+194 LAIAIPGIIF
-204 VLFVLPKLMPKRNKT
+204 VIFVLPKLMPKRSKT
-219 SSSLSND
+219 STSLSND
-226 DNKFIAQIEID
+226 QNKFIAQIEID
-237 GESDLIGETSLSGI
+237 AKSDLIGQQSMSGR
-251 FDALPDMKVLLIQR
+251 FEALPEMQILLIQR

-285 VSAERKVIESAL
+285 VSADRKVIESAL

-302 QLHPTLSDN
+302 QLHPTLSETDPF
-311 NESNFIENEDNIYSG
+311 NFGEQEKNINTG

-332 VLIAPSSRMAGRNLE
+332 VLVSPDSRMAGRDLE
-347 ESRFRKM
+347 ESRFRKL

-362 KRNSRIYREQITD
+362 KRSSRVYREQITD
-375 IILEDGDVLLIQGS
+375 IVLEAGDVLLIQGS
-389 KNSIANLKDY
+389 KKSISNLKDY
-399 PDILLLDHTSSN
+399 PEVLLLDHTSTI

-416 YARRSLAIFIFTVV
+416 FARRSLAIFLFTVI

-442 AMIGASAMLAARVL
+442 AMIGASAMLASRVL

-465 NRHIFLTI
+465 NRHVFLTI

-489 HYGAYLLLDSLNAS
+489 EYGAFSMLNNFPES
-503 SPAVIISILFLFVS
+503 NPALILSILFLTVS
-517 IMTNFLTN
+517 VMTNFLTN

-538 LATSLNIDVM
+538 LATSLNVDIV

-567 YQTNLLVMAAGNYRF
+567 YQTNLLVMAAGDYRF

-594 ICWLSFSLFA
+594 ICWIAFTLFV

>member
-1 MLFTFE
+1 MAFTFE
-7 MFITLSIMIF
+7 MLLTLSLMIF

-28 VDAVSISVLGLLFL
+28 IDAVSISVLGLLFL
-42 IFEIYPVNGINFDD
+42 IFEIFPVKGISIDNF
-56 FITGFSNQGLLT
+56 IQGFANHGLLT

-89 DNIMHLNRDLQTSKN
+89 DNIMHLNKDLKTSKN
-104 TLLILLLLIVAVIS
+104 TLLILLLLMVALFS
-118 SIMNNTPIIIIFIP
+118 SVMNNTPIIIIFIP

-174 EVAKDLGVEGINFFS
+174 EVAKDLGVDGINFFS

-194 LAIAIPGILF
+194 LAIAIPGLLF
-204 VLFVLPKLMPKRNKT
+204 VLFILPKIMPKRINT
-219 SSSLSND
+219 SISLSNSQD
-226 DNKFIAQIEID
+226 KFIAQIEID
-237 GESDLIGETSLSGI
+237 TESDLIGQESKNGTFS
-251 FDALPDMKVLLIQR
+251 ALPEMKILLIQR
-265 GEHSISAYQSTKIQ
+265 GEHSLSAYQNTKIQ
-279 KDDIIV
+279 KDDILVI
-285 VSAERKVIESAL
+285 SADRTVIESAL

-302 QLHPTLSDN
+302 QLHPTISDTDNINFNDN
-311 NESNFIENEDNIYSG
+311 NINSG

-332 VLIAPSSRMAGRNLE
+332 VLVSPDSRMAGRDLE
-347 ESRFRKM
+347 ESRFRKF

-362 KRNSRIYREQITD
+362 KRSSKIYREQITD
-375 IILEDGDVLLIQGS
+375 IILEAGDVLLIQGS
-389 KNSIANLKDY
+389 KQSVNNLKEY
-399 PDILLLDHTSSN
+399 PDILLLDHTSTI

-416 YARRSLAIFIFTVV
+416 YARRSLAIFLFTVI

-442 AMIGASAMLAARVL
+442 AMIGASAMLASRVL

-465 NRHIFLTI
+465 NRHVFLTI

-481 AIEATGLA
+481 AIVATGLA
-489 HYGAYLLLDSLNAS
+489 QYGAYSMLNYFPNS
-503 SPAVIISILFLFVS
+503 SPAMIISILFLTVS

-538 LATSLNIDVM
+538 IASSLNIDVL

-567 YQTNLLVMAAGNYRF
+567 YQTNLLVMAAGDYKF
-582 KHFIKGGIPLTI
+582 KHFVKGGVPLTI
-594 ICWLSFSLFA
+594 ICWLAFTLFA